1 MHSGSE
7 QLEKESWLLSDG
19 SGALPRA
26 MKLPCSTNRESVT
39 SFPAMLLVVIAMSM
53 VAAGVENNKE
63 KHHEWI
69 EPTCLSGNTFER
81 NYMVMGFR
89 GNNSKWNNS
98 FHQAEVGGTSM
109 ASVRSSGAQQVGAVP
124 ELEVRSLEAC
134 ENGLGDLQV
143 HGVQV
148 SVANV
153 MEQLRV
159 QVLGKQNSVNAS
171 EEKMP
176 GTCRELACDA
186 VKVEMLEQPVSSME
200 VFLERFVLQIVVLL
214 QWR

>member
-63 KHHEWI
+63 KHHEWM

-124 ELEVRSLEAC
+124 ELEVRGLEAC

-159 QVLGKQNSVNAS
+159 QVLGKKTV
-171 EEKMP
+171 
-176 GTCRELACDA
+176 
-186 VKVEMLEQPVSSME
+186 
-200 VFLERFVLQIVVLL
+200 
-214 QWR
+214 